1 MVMRMMM
8 RMRKRM
14 RKRTEVVEVEVSCV
28 MRCR

>member
-1 MVMRMMM
+1 VMRMMM

-14 RKRTEVVEVEVSCV
+14 RKRTEGVEVEVSCV